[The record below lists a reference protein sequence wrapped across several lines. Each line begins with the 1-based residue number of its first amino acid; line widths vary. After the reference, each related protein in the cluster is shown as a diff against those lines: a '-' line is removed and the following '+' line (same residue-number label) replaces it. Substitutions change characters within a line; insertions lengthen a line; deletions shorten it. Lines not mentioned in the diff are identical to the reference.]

1 MQSQKGLV
9 FQTEGVFIP
18 KLHLSPRVESLIGGA
33 STLSLPAVPPGACLM
48 DYVERIL
55 QLLEQRVRK
64 AVLSFEM
71 RKQFVAQV
79 WFNLGLVKSIL
90 HCINYWFLEFICSS
104 LSEH

>member
-1 MQSQKGLV
+1 MFV
-9 FQTEGVFIP
+9 P
-18 KLHLSPRVESLIGGA
+18 KLHLSPRIESLIGGA
-33 STLSLPAVPPGACLM
+33 STLALPAVPPGACLM

-79 WFNLGLVKSIL
+79 GFSCVLDGLRKLSLRVIKYSIIL
-90 HCINYWFLEFICSS
+90 KP
-104 LSEH
+104 